1 MFAIKSVH
9 TPADAVQASRLNFIT
24 KSRISPVPDG
34 VITGVPDGD
43 VTTAI

>member
-9 TPADAVQASRLNFIT
+9 TPAAAVQPSQLTFIT
-24 KSRISPVPDG
+24 KSRISLVPDG
-34 VITGVPDGD
+34 VITGVPDCD